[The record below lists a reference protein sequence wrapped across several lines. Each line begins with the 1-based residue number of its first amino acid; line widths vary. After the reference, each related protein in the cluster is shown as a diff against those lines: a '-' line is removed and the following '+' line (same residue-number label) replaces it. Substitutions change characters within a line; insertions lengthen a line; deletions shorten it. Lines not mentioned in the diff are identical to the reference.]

1 MNTQYTHENGLPKGV
16 IFDMDGVLADS
27 EPFITRAACM
37 MFAELGLV
45 VKAEDFIPFIGTGE
59 DRFVGGVAEKY
70 RFPLDLPRAKART
83 YDIYLEI
90 IKGALKPLPGVH
102 DFVSR
107 CRQMGKRI
115 AVASSADRRKVDGN
129 LRQIDLPADMFT
141 AVITGEDVTH
151 KKPAPDIFIMA
162 AERLGLPPHECLVIE
177 DAVSGVTA
185 AKAAGARCLA
195 LLTSFDRD
203 ALKAADFFAKDL
215 SEAPAECLNW
225 NHC

>member
-1 MNTQYTHENGLPKGV
+1 MNQINTPENTLPKGV

-27 EPFITRAACM
+27 EPFISKAACM
-37 MFAELGLV
+37 MFKELGLE
-45 VKAEDFIPFIGTGE
+45 VKHEDFIPFIGTGE
-59 DRFVGGVAEKY
+59 DRFIGGAAEKY
-70 RFPLDLPRAKART
+70 GFSFDLKKAKART

-90 IKGALKPLPGVH
+90 IRGTMKPLPGVH

-129 LRQIDLPADMFT
+129 LRQIGLPADLFT

-162 AERLGLPPHECLVIE
+162 AERLGLPPHECLVVE

-185 AKAAGARCLA
+185 AKAAGAKCLA
-195 LLTSFDRD
+195 LMTSFDRD
-203 ALKAADFFAKDL
+203 ALKAANYFARDL
-215 SEAPAECLNW
+215 SEAPDECLNW
-225 NHC
+225 NI